1 MFVVYL
7 SLLLSNVQM
16 TFSNLHL
23 MIARLLQ
30 SQTMEFIRP
39 CKAIQIA
46 TNELNAVRVLTENCF
61 MQRFMFNYMDKGKRL
76 PHFGF
81 HIYGYI
87 QCCTIFSN
95 LVFNFFR

>member
-1 MFVVYL
+1 MIFLIMFVVYL

-30 SQTMEFIRP
+30 SQTMEFIPP

-46 TNELNAVRVLTENCF
+46 TNELNAVRVNA
-61 MQRFMFNYMDKGKRL
+61 G
-76 PHFGF
+76 
-81 HIYGYI
+81 
-87 QCCTIFSN
+87 S
-95 LVFNFFR
+95 